1 MFSPKGYVSK
11 NSKAS
16 PCIFKGELMP
26 GSALIYVGIYVDDII
41 YFSANED
48 VERQFEELLS
58 KNGTFDFIGQVSLFL
73 GTEFTWTQHDHGNI
87 TFESSQQSFIETLID
102 SLGIKDVGQS
112 KFTTPYYFGQSID
125 LIPSVLMSHTARDKL
140 HLQYQS

>member
-1 MFSPKGYVSK
+1 MFSPKGYVLK
-11 NSKAS
+11 NSKTS

-73 GTEFTWTQHDHGNI
+73 GTEFTWT
-87 TFESSQQSFIETLID
+87 ID
-102 SLGIKDVGQS
+102 S
-112 KFTTPYYFGQSID
+112 
-125 LIPSVLMSHTARDKL
+125 IPSVLMSHTARDKL